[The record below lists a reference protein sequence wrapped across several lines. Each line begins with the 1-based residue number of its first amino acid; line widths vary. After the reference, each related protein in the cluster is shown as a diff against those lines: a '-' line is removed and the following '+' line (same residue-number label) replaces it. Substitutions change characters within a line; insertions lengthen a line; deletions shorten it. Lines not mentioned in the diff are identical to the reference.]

1 MRGLSKMADHMV
13 AITMREIE
21 DAVHQLV
28 AQHRGVTFTALS
40 SALPQYR
47 WQTLF
52 QVLHDLQEKGLVVLA
67 PLPWDYEIRAGGAN
81 TRIDGRTR

>member
-1 MRGLSKMADHMV
+1 MAGYMV
-13 AITMREIE
+13 SVTMREVE
-21 DAVHQLV
+21 DAVYQLV
-28 AQHRGVTFTALS
+28 AQHCRVTFTVLS

-67 PLPWDYEIRAGGAN
+67 PLPWDYEIRAEDAPA
-81 TRIDGRTR
+81 RIDGRTR